1 MIARGVGFLVAIV
14 AILLCFMFMMVA
26 RAFIAFLLY
35 NVGVTGIVLLTGL
48 AVFGAMRYRNV
59 SPKIIWTIYTN
70 SCS

>member
-1 MIARGVGFLVAIV
+1 
-14 AILLCFMFMMVA
+14 MMVA

-35 NVGVTGIVLLTGL
+35 NVGVTGIVLMTGL
-48 AVFGAMRYRNV
+48 GVFGAMRVRNI

>member
-1 MIARGVGFLVAIV
+1 
-14 AILLCFMFMMVA
+14 MMVA

-48 AVFGAMRYRNV
+48 VVFGAMRWRNA